1 MIKKAM
7 LLIMLYIVLVAND
20 LILYNFLSKAIIEKS
35 KNVWKLK
42 HKPLKNI
49 NLETLKFINK

>member
-7 LLIMLYIVLVAND
+7 LLIMLYMVLVVND
-20 LILYNFLSKAIIEKS
+20 LILYNILSKAIIKKS

-49 NLETLKFINK
+49 NLETLKNY